1 MPASNATSL
10 RAGARRTN
18 TPVRRA
24 AAAASTI
31 AGRQADIR
39 EIRRRE
45 VRSMRSKAWVAAVLA
60 ALAVA
65 GCGSSDSSGPE
76 SSGRS
81 WTIGQFLR
89 LSGLRRANDGLSYRL
104 PTHPEC
110 TARVLLRSSAE
121 VDTYKNSGDVIATN
135 PDKSA
140 GIRVET
146 GSPAACKAVFTQALA
161 HLK

>member
-1 MPASNATSL
+1 M
-10 RAGARRTN
+10 
-18 TPVRRA
+18 
-24 AAAASTI
+24 
-31 AGRQADIR
+31 
-39 EIRRRE
+39 
-45 VRSMRSKAWVAAVLA
+45 RSMVLVAAVLA

-65 GCGSSDSSGPE
+65 GCGSSGSSSPE
-76 SSGRS
+76 SSGRA

-89 LSGLRRANDGLSYRL
+89 LSGLKRSKDGLSYRL
-104 PTHPEC
+104 PAHPEC
-110 TARVLLRSSAE
+110 TARILLRSSAE

-146 GSPAACKAVFTQALA
+146 GSPASCKTVFTQALT